1 MGVFGAGK
9 GEREAVGEGR
19 NVGLAVGV
27 AETVGVR
34 VSVAGGRAPRSGA
47 RLVANKP
54 TQ

>member
-1 MGVFGAGK
+1 VGVFGAGN
-9 GEREAVGEGR
+9 GEREAVGEGGS
-19 NVGLAVGV
+19 VGLAVGV
-27 AETVGVR
+27 ADIVGVR